1 MSARMK
7 PEDREARVDD
17 ALEGLI
23 DAAYA
28 RMVKPGATPEES
40 SAAWTDMAVMIRR
53 RSATQVM
60 RMEIEMRLLRKQVAG

>member
-1 MSARMK
+1 MSARLK

-28 RMVKPGATPEES
+28 RMVKSGATEGES
-40 SAAWTDMAVMIRR
+40 RDAWTEMAVLIRR
-53 RSATQVM
+53 RSPTQIM
-60 RMEIEMRLLRKQVAG
+60 RMELERRIAAKAKSA